1 MTNKTKIKRLQK
13 QNDNLIRQNMEL
25 WQKTSTVEYV
35 KKLDKKFE
43 EFDDTNDKLLKLYRK
58 LHRCRLQNKR
68 TGLRYRLG
76 IIGIKIRQVF
86 ENRKK

>member
-43 EFDDTNDKLLKLYRK
+43 EFDDTNDKLLKLYSK

-76 IIGIKIRQVF
+76 IIGIKIRQVLGV
-86 ENRKK
+86 